1 MYDFVKE
8 VTLNYDV
15 GQAGCKLS
23 GGQKQRIA
31 IARALIRKPKILILD
46 EATSALDRM
55 SEKKIQRTINKLA
68 EVNEDNITIVCIAHR
83 VDTIRSANKI
93 FIFEGGKIKEQGVFN
108 KIEMFR

>member
-23 GGQKQRIA
+23 GGQKQRM
-31 IARALIRKPKILILD
+31 ILILD